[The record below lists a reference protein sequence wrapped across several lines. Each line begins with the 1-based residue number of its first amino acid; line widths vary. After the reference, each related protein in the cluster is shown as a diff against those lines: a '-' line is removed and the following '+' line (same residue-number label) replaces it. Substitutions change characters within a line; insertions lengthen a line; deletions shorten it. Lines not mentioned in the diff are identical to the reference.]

1 MDDGLTGAFAEVELV
16 VDVPVERVW
25 ALVTDVGRTGEWSP
39 ECVFAA
45 WRPGQG
51 EVPRAGARF
60 DARNEYADGFI
71 ATVECVVT
79 EAVLPSV
86 FAWVVL
92 DDERDVERPGSMWR
106 YELDRVEGGTRVRQR
121 FTHGPGVT
129 GLRAFMKEHPGR
141 ARTALE
147 GRLGELRANMSATL
161 NAMLAPTPLSG
172 SSPYRT

>member
-16 VDVPVERVW
+16 VDMPVERVW
-25 ALVTDVGRTGEWSP
+25 SLVTDVGRTGEWSP

-51 EVPRAGARF
+51 EVPYAGARF
-60 DARNEYADGFI
+60 DARNEYVGGFV

-79 EAVLPSV
+79 EAVRPSV
-86 FAWVVL
+86 FAWAVL
-92 DDERDVERPGSMWR
+92 DDEQDVERPGSLWR
-106 YELDRVEGGTRVRQR
+106 YELERAEGGTRVRQR

-129 GLRAFMKEHPGR
+129 GLRAFMRDHPGD

-147 GRLGELRANMSATL
+147 GRLAELRANMSATL
-161 NAMLAPTPLSG
+161 HAMLDQAPLSG

>member
-1 MDDGLTGAFAEVELV
+1 MDDGLTGAFAELELV

-25 ALVTDVGRTGEWSP
+25 SLVTDVGRMGEWSP

-60 DARNEYADGFI
+60 EARNEYADGFT
-71 ATVECVVT
+71 AAVECVVT
-79 EAVLPSV
+79 EAVRPSV

-92 DDERDVERPGSMWR
+92 DDDRDVERPGSIWR
-106 YELDRVEGGTRVRQR
+106 YELHGVEGGTRVRQR
-121 FTHGPGVT
+121 FTHGPGLT
-129 GLRAFMKEHPGR
+129 GLRASMRDDPGHS
-141 ARTALE
+141 RTALE
-147 GRLGELRANMSATL
+147 GRLAELRANMSATL
-161 NAMLAPTPLSG
+161 HAMLDQTPLSG